1 MLEPRI
7 QAAWKRVTETW
18 NRIRERILSADK
30 MRVPRLYLSFVK
42 GVLWRFGHSN
52 STVMAAAVAFYGI
65 VCLTPLGI
73 LAVVALQ
80 HIAGTRAAAR
90 AELLEFVKSLAPAD
104 TIILLRQLENVLAI
118 PNPGLTGGLSFLGLV
133 WFGMRLFETLERAFW
148 VVWPS
153 YRQRSYLGR
162 KLVGFIT
169 LVGTGGALAGHMVL
183 ISAIANVQAWL
194 QSAGA
199 PVEKLLPFHVS
210 SRLITGV
217 ITFISYVLIYKVL
230 PPKRVATRDAAVAAL
245 FAAIALVL
253 AQPAFT
259 HFIGR
264 SARDGS
270 MYGGMTSI
278 VLFALWMYVAASVTL
293 LGAHIVAQLE
303 NAPMPVPLN
312 NQTGPADDIGSGR

>member
-1 MLEPRI
+1 MEPRV
-7 QAAWKRVTETW
+7 QALRKRAAEAW
-18 NRIRERILSADK
+18 NRIRGRILSADE
-30 MRVPRLYLSFVK
+30 MWMPGRYLNFIK
-42 GVLWRFGHSN
+42 GVAWRFGHSN

-65 VCLTPLGI
+65 VCLTPLGT

-80 HIAGTRAAAR
+80 HVAGTRAAAR
-90 AELLEFVKSLAPAD
+90 EELLEFVKSLAPAD
-104 TIILLRQLENVLAI
+104 TIVLLRQLENVLAI

-162 KLVGFIT
+162 KLVGFVT
-169 LVGTGGALAGHMVL
+169 LVGAGGALAGHMVL
-183 ISAIANVQAWL
+183 VSAIANLQAWL
-194 QSAGA
+194 QSTGA

-210 SRLITGV
+210 SRLVTGV

-230 PPKRVATRDAAVAAL
+230 PPKRISTRDAALAAL
-245 FAAIALVL
+245 FAAVALVL
-253 AQPAFT
+253 VQPAFT

-270 MYGGMTSI
+270 IYGGMTSV
-278 VLFALWMYVAASVTL
+278 VLFALWMYVTASVTL

-312 NQTGPADDIGSGR
+312 NRTDVTDGSGHQQ